1 MKNPIPTNLR
11 SEMFSL
17 LPILL
22 SFVASIYFFNNFPE
36 QVPTHW
42 SMSGE
47 IDGWTSRPFAAFSM
61 PIIIL
66 FLYLLFLLL
75 PIIDPKKE
83 RYKQFSRAYKVFKNA
98 IIFFLLALY
107 FIVGFNALGYDISVA
122 FWVPFLVGMLFVL
135 MGNYMAKIKMNWFV
149 GIKNPWTLSSEKVWD
164 KTHRFG
170 GKVFIISG
178 LVIAFMN
185 VLPSN
190 WRLPVFIVTILMM
203 TFGVFL
209 YSYILFNKEKKQN
222 ERKN

>member
-1 MKNPIPTNLR
+1 
-11 SEMFSL
+11 
-17 LPILL
+17 
-22 SFVASIYFFNNFPE
+22 
-36 QVPTHW
+36 
-42 SMSGE
+42 
-47 IDGWTSRPFAAFSM
+47 
-61 PIIIL
+61 
-66 FLYLLFLLL
+66 
-75 PIIDPKKE
+75 
-83 RYKQFSRAYKVFKNA
+83 
-98 IIFFLLALY
+98 LLALY

-135 MGNYMAKIKMNWFV
+135 IGNYMAKIKMNWFV

-209 YSYILFNKEKKQN
+209 YSYLLFNKEKKQN
-222 ERKN
+222 ERKNK